1 MKNFQQKRVLQN
13 IAHSWPVLLGLS
25 LLVLFFAWG
34 MVGFVGKMI
43 ETRKNRQRVE
53 NKVAELEKEKEK
65 LNSDIAQLKT
75 EEGTEASIREK
86 FGLAKEGEEMI
97 VIVEDM
103 NPPFKEDVSKKGFFS
118 FFWNWFK

>member
-1 MKNFQQKRVLQN
+1 
-13 IAHSWPVLLGLS
+13 
-25 LLVLFFAWG
+25 
-34 MVGFVGKMI
+34 MI

-103 NPPFKEDVSKKGFFS
+103 NPPFQEDVSKRDSFLFS
-118 FFWNWFK
+118 GIGLSNLYSLCGMG